1 MPDGLPRTSPIDPRA
16 DLELVKA
23 MRARDE
29 SALATLYDRHSA
41 PILGFL
47 LRLIPQ
53 RSDAESVLL
62 DAFLQA
68 WRTAERFDPARSEV
82 LSWLLMMARS
92 RALDALRAS
101 SRAQTLAPV
110 SLDDAALSD
119 ADQMRSKAD
128 PEQHTHQREQ
138 DRAIRSAL
146 RALPVA
152 QRDAIELA
160 FYLGLT
166 HPEIAE
172 RLGEPLGT
180 IKSRIR
186 GGLLKLRESLRFH
199 NEVSVR

>member
-23 MRARDE
+23 MQVRDE

-92 RALDALRAS
+92 RALDSLRAS
-101 SRAQTLAPV
+101 ARAQTLAPV

-199 NEVSVR
+199 NEVSV